1 MPRGTIKTYG
11 NAIGEWEWDS
21 FLGAARG
28 AGNSTS
34 HLRNHRAGIS
44 VSRGP
49 SRDKTVLVP
58 RQPHCLSL
66 IPKSFALPWLK
77 GSIAIL
83 LNHISPEPRTSTQWA
98 ANRWQKSHLH
108 LRKPRCW
115 AAWDETWTGHT
126 DAKLLGRAGE
136 WSRTAV
142 SSQSMAIKR
151 APVQI
156 DRELSWALLVWE
168 IIAPTNDASNVTV
181 AQHAA
186 SLKTL
191 PTYSNRSDKAPYL
204 LYRVIKHHVFA
215 RAADSSSGTNDL
227 PGLGN
232 IFLGLRRPQTFEWR
246 YNNLS
251 GMNSEDRKREGT
263 IPGRNK
269 LERPHLPPCPGRR
282 LLTTPSYLFG
292 PIPRWACLTPLFPPL
307 CLLRR
312 CSVIAA
318 VPDLWEF
325 LKRICGRSVGRA
337 EELSR
342 SFLALLPL
350 LLREA
355 FPNVLL
361 PTRRAKSTSTPETST
376 GACVQCETLMEFK
389 VQFFCLLLKALWL
402 QINSK
407 IINLAQPVTSA
418 HLDCRAPLLLRSL
431 FRLDSKR
438 GRAEIPH

>member
-1 MPRGTIKTYG
+1 MRRTAAGT
-11 NAIGEWEWDS
+11 A
-21 FLGAARG
+21 
-28 AGNSTS
+28 
-34 HLRNHRAGIS
+34 
-44 VSRGP
+44 P
-49 SRDKTVLVP
+49 SPTR
-58 RQPHCLSL
+58 
-66 IPKSFALPWLK
+66 
-77 GSIAIL
+77 
-83 LNHISPEPRTSTQWA
+83 STQWA

-115 AAWDETWTGHT
+115 AAWDGTWTGHT

-142 SSQSMAIKR
+142 SSQLMAIKR

-156 DRELSWALLVWE
+156 DRELS
-168 IIAPTNDASNVTV
+168 
-181 AQHAA
+181 
-186 SLKTL
+186 TL
-191 PTYSNRSDKAPYL
+191 
-204 LYRVIKHHVFA
+204 
-215 RAADSSSGTNDL
+215 
-227 PGLGN
+227 
-232 IFLGLRRPQTFEWR
+232 EWR
-246 YNNLS
+246 YNNPS
-251 GMNSEDRKREGT
+251 GMNSEDRKRQGT

-269 LERPHLPPCPGRR
+269 LDRPHLPPIPWSPPPHYALIPLRAHPALGMVRTETST
-282 LLTTPSYLFG
+282 LLQTSPSCSPSPLS
-292 PIPRWACLTPLFPPL
+292 LTPLFPPL

-337 EELSR
+337 EELSQ

-389 VQFFCLLLKALWL
+389 VQFFCLLLKALW
-402 QINSK
+402 
-407 IINLAQPVTSA
+407 
-418 HLDCRAPLLLRSL
+418 
-431 FRLDSKR
+431 
-438 GRAEIPH
+438 